1 MGFVMEDQPTDEYGR
16 PLDAYGRP
24 LIDEYGNYVNDDD
37 EEYDYGYGYNVR

>member
-1 MGFVMEDQPTDEYGR
+1 MEDQPTDEYGR